1 MKTLQFQVPCSQEHT
16 LTIQEDNQPFFYPYL
31 HQHQEMQITWIIR
44 GEGTLVVDNQL
55 HRFASGDIYLL
66 GANQEHL
73 FKSDPE
79 YFVPGSSKS
88 IQTLNIFFNPKGK
101 LANLLQLPE
110 MMALQPFIQQSQVG
124 FKLPT
129 EYRDL
134 ISREILNI
142 QYATGIEQLIHFSLL
157 LKRLYNMNESLEPLI
172 RSSGSR
178 LNPAEFEESRLKN
191 VYNYVILHYSQV
203 ISLDDIADMANMS
216 VHAFCRYF
224 KKKTGQTFL
233 EFLNQTRV
241 NEACRKLA
249 SRKFDSISTIAYDCG
264 FNSINNFNRVFKNL
278 TSQSPRQYLSSYQ
291 ANTN

>member
-1 MKTLQFQVPCSQEHT
+1 MKTLQYQIPTSQEHT

-31 HQHQEMQITWIIR
+31 HQHEEMQITWIIK

-55 HRFASGDIYLL
+55 HRFTSGDIYML
-66 GANQEHL
+66 GGNQEHL

-79 YFVPGSSKS
+79 YFIAGSNKS
-88 IQTLNIFFNPKGK
+88 IQTLNIFFNPKGQ
-101 LANLLQLPE
+101 LGNLLQLPE
-110 MMALQPFIQQSQVG
+110 MMALQPFIQQSQGG
-124 FKLPT
+124 FKLPV
-129 EYRDL
+129 EHHAA
-134 ISREILNI
+134 ISKQILDI
-142 QYATGIEQLIHFSLL
+142 QYSTGIEQLIQFSIL
-157 LKRLYNMNESLEPLI
+157 LKRLYNFNDVLEPLI
-172 RSSGSR
+172 KSINKV
-178 LNPAEFEESRLKN
+178 NPLEFEESRLKN
-191 VYNYVILHYSQV
+191 VYNHVIEHYSQV

-264 FNSINNFNRVFKNL
+264 FNSINNFNRVFKNM
-278 TSQSPRQYLSSYQ
+278 TSQSPRQYLTSYQ

>member
-1 MKTLQFQVPCSQEHT
+1 MKTLQFEIPSSQEHT

-55 HRFASGDIYLL
+55 HRFTSGDIYLL

-79 YFVPGSSKS
+79 YFIPGSIKS

-101 LANLLQLPE
+101 LGNLLQLPE

-124 FKLPT
+124 FKLPADL
-129 EYRDL
+129 RDI
-134 ISREILNI
+134 ISRLILNV
-142 QYATGIEQLIHFSLL
+142 QYANGIEQLIHFSLL
-157 LKRLYNMNESLEPLI
+157 LKRLYNVNDVLEPLI
-172 RSSGSR
+172 KSSSNR
-178 LNPAEFEESRLKN
+178 LSPIEFEENRLKN
-191 VYNYVILHYSQV
+191 VYNHVIQHYSQV

-278 TSQSPRQYLSSYQ
+278 TSQSPRQYLNSYQ
-291 ANTN
+291 ANIN